1 MKLVYSSPAACFVSL
16 FVYFV
21 LFPVCF
27 AAFMLV
33 SVFHRAAFHQTPFA
47 LAAYWALAILLFF
60 RRWFVFIFIN
70 SFSHW
75 IHFFVLATQ
84 SQLRLHFTRAVI
96 QISWQRVF
104 LNDRDKGSFEHQ
116 NEIKMKTRQNKST
129 SKTNCESARRF
140 ANVNNKISN

>member
-1 MKLVYSSPAACFVSL
+1 MFCVTIRLLGSFSCMFCCFHACICLSSRCISPNSVCLSCVLSSC
-16 FVYFV
+16 YFV
-21 LFPVCF
+21 VLSAMIRFY
-27 AAFMLV
+27 
-33 SVFHRAAFHQTPFA
+33 FHK
-47 LAAYWALAILLFF
+47 
-60 RRWFVFIFIN
+60 FIF
-70 SFSHW
+70 SLSSL
-75 IHFFVLATQ
+75 FVLATQ

-116 NEIKMKTRQNKST
+116 NEIKMKTRQNKIT